1 MGGRPAIAALCRYLS
16 HALRSVSLVAAAA
29 NGPHKEASMR
39 SQRRHV
45 VAQDLIFAE
54 GDPPTT
60 AFLVESGRI
69 EISTVQHGRVQVLG
83 ELGPGE
89 LLGEMA
95 VLDNS
100 HRSTSARA
108 LTDCV
113 LLPIDR
119 DQFSER
125 LDAADPVVRALLMS
139 QLARYRSALATLT
152 RGAESGA
159 GATAPLPQVD
169 PGLDKIRLESELRLA
184 LERGDLDVLLQPL
197 QDMADGTT
205 AGYESLIRWRHPE
218 RGQVSPAEFIRLAEE
233 TSLILPIGDYVL
245 DRVCAML
252 VRLRERRD
260 EPLPFIALNVSA
272 RQLADGGLVPRWIA
286 RLAAHDLPPDRL
298 RIEITESLMFDTP
311 RIAQLL
317 DACHAA
323 GMTVA
328 LDDFGTGY
336 ANLGVLAD
344 LDFDCI
350 KLDRSLVHRLSSSR
364 GLALVR
370 AIVAMARGLRCQV
383 VAEGVETA
391 TQYAL
396 LRDLGCRYA
405 QGWLVG
411 RPVPLRDVVAG

>member
-1 MGGRPAIAALCRYLS
+1 
-16 HALRSVSLVAAAA
+16 
-29 NGPHKEASMR
+29 MR

-45 VAQDLIFAE
+45 AAQDLIFAE
-54 GDPPTT
+54 GDSPTT

-69 EISTVQHGRVQVLG
+69 EISTVQRGRTQVLG

-100 HRSTSARA
+100 NRSTSARA

-125 LDAADPVVRALLMS
+125 LEAADPVVRALLMS

-152 RGAESGA
+152 RGAQTASGA
-159 GATAPLPQVD
+159 PVPHVD

-197 QDMADGTT
+197 QDMADGST

-272 RQLADGGLVPRWIA
+272 RQLAAADLVPRWIA
-286 RLAAHDLPPDRL
+286 RLAAHGLPPDRL

-317 DACHAA
+317 EACHAV
-323 GMTVA
+323 GMSVA

-383 VAEGVETA
+383 VAEGVETS

-411 RPVPLRDVVAG
+411 HPRPLHEVVTD

>member
-1 MGGRPAIAALCRYLS
+1 
-16 HALRSVSLVAAAA
+16 
-29 NGPHKEASMR
+29 MR
-39 SQRRHV
+39 SQRRYV
-45 VAQDLIFAE
+45 AAQDLIFAE

-125 LDAADPVVRALLMS
+125 LEAADPVVRALLMS

-152 RGAESGA
+152 RGGQTGPGA
-159 GATAPLPQVD
+159 ATSSPQVD

-197 QDMADGTT
+197 QDMNDGTT

-245 DRVCAML
+245 ERVCAML

-260 EPLPFIALNVSA
+260 GPLPFIALNVSA
-272 RQLADGGLVPRWIA
+272 RQLADAGLVPRWIA
-286 RLAAHDLPPDRL
+286 RLDAHGLPPDRL

-317 DACHAA
+317 EACHAV
-323 GMTVA
+323 GMSVA

-383 VAEGVETA
+383 VAEGVETS

-411 RPVPLRDVVAG
+411 RPRPLHEVVAD